1 MHYATDVRFLR
12 IFGKT
17 PFRIYGKNTMKYTLL
32 LFSNNK
38 TFSVKAHCTIKE
50 KKIKL
55 PDVSI
60 FGILL
65 TIAGDSP
72 YTDAHYCYVHHKF

>member
-12 IFGKT
+12 IVGKT

-32 LFSNNK
+32 LYSNNK

-50 KKIKL
+50 KNQ
-55 PDVSI
+55 V
-60 FGILL
+60 
-65 TIAGDSP
+65 T
-72 YTDAHYCYVHHKF
+72 